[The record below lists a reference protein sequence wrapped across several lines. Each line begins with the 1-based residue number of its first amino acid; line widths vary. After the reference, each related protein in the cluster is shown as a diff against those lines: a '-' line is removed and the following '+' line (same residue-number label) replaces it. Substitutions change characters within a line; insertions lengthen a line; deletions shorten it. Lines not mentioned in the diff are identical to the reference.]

1 MNYTEYEKKIL
12 AMAEELRKHGKNP
25 HGELL
30 DALIE
35 IQLNHMGD

>member
-12 AMAEELRKHGKNP
+12 VMAEELRKQGKNP

-35 IQLNHMGD
+35 ISLNHMSD

>member
-12 AMAEELRKHGKNP
+12 AMAEELRKQGKTP
-25 HGELL
+25 RGALR

-35 IQLNHMGD
+35 IQLNHMDD